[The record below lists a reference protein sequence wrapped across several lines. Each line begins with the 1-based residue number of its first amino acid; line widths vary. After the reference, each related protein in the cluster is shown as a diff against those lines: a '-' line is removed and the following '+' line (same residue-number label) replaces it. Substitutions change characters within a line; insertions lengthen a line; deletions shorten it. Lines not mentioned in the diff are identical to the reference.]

1 MSLSKEALQ
10 LIIDN
15 AILAADNLPD
25 TDSPVAY
32 LPEGTT
38 VVDME
43 RYQAAR
49 SRFRGAL
56 TTASLADFAGYVL
69 DRRGEEN
76 PAKGFVDQDAMR
88 CVVFFNLGNELIP
101 GHADDTATL
110 TLKPTAAYRAL
121 QAIAGEQLSQKALA
135 EWMEDWHANLM
146 AESEAGETMSTVQA
160 IAAVRNITIKAASE
174 RTHVEANF
182 AAQRSAMD
190 AIEAKSQETLPGAL
204 HFTCIPYEGLG
215 QRVITLRLSILT
227 GGDKPA
233 LKPRWVGEEQ
243 TREEIAHEFKA
254 VLATEIGDAATLTL
268 GIFNPGK

>member
-10 LIIDN
+10 IIIDN
-15 AILAADNLPD
+15 AVAAAGDTPD
-25 TDSPVAY
+25 THTPVAI
-32 LPEGTT
+32 LPGSFS

-43 RYQAAR
+43 KYQVGR

-56 TTASLADFAGYVL
+56 STTSLADFASYVI
-69 DRRGEEN
+69 DRRGID
-76 PAKGFVDQDAMR
+76 PAKGFIDQDAMR
-88 CVVFFNLGNELIP
+88 CVAFFNLGDEACP

-110 TLKPTAAYRAL
+110 TLKPTAAYSAV
-121 QAIAGEQLSQKALA
+121 QAIAGEPLSQKALA
-135 EWMEDWHANLM
+135 EWMEDWHANIE
-146 AESEAGETMSTVQA
+146 AESEAGDPMSTVQA

-174 RTHVEANF
+174 RNHVENNF
-182 AAQRSAMD
+182 SAQRSAMD

-215 QRVITLRLSILT
+215 KRLITLRLSILT
-227 GGDKPA
+227 GGDKPV

-243 TREEIAHEFKA
+243 TREEIAHDFKS
-254 VLATEIGDAATLTL
+254 VLASEIGDAAALTL

>member
-15 AILAADNLPD
+15 ALLAAGHLPD
-25 TDSPVAY
+25 TDSPVGY
-32 LPEGTT
+32 LPEGAT

-56 TTASLADFAGYVL
+56 STASLADFAGYVI
-69 DRRGEEN
+69 DRRGID

-88 CVVFFNLGNELIP
+88 CVVFFNLGDETSP

-121 QAIAGEQLSQKALA
+121 QAIAGEPLSQKALA
-135 EWMEDWHANLM
+135 EWMEDWHANLL
-146 AESEAGETMSTVQA
+146 AESETGETMSTVQA

-243 TREEIAHEFKA
+243 TREEIAHEFKS
-254 VLATEIGDAATLTL
+254 VLATEIGDAASLTL